1 MRCRGH
7 LGSTSDLKAEEAR
20 KNMASLCS
28 GFCGEGSG
36 KPRQGL
42 THLNSFAASG
52 VEGLF

>member
-7 LGSTSDLKAEEAR
+7 LGSTSDLKAEGAR

-28 GFCGEGSG
+28 GFCGEQQA
-36 KPRQGL
+36 RQGL
-42 THLNSFAASG
+42 THLNSFTASG

>member
-28 GFCGEGSG
+28 GFCGERG
-36 KPRQGL
+36 
-42 THLNSFAASG
+42 AASPARD
-52 VEGLF
+52 